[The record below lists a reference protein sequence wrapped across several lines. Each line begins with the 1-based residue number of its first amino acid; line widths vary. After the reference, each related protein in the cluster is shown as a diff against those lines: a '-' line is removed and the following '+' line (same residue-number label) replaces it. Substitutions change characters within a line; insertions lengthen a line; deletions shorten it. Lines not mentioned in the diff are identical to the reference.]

1 VILAYGKG
9 CIGAEDLSEEDI
21 DGLVFGS
28 EAQEAVKREQEADGD
43 GQLLATLRAAL
54 SSHM

>member
-1 VILAYGKG
+1 MILAYGKG